1 MRRRWPALVLLVL
14 GAILV
19 PLSAVAIWTKRE
31 VVDTDRYVAT
41 MAPLAHNEAVQE
53 GVANALTLAFTS
65 NVDVVRQT
73 RQALPPRAQFLAP
86 PIAKGVGDFVHGRAL
101 AIAQS
106 NAFAQLWSGVNRRAH
121 ARAVKLLTGEGGDTV
136 KVQNDA
142 LVLDLGAV
150 ADRVNQQLD
159 ARGVNVFD
167 NSSAQAGDKTIV
179 LFQSS
184 ALATARG
191 AVRALEKLAVVLPI
205 LMLAA
210 LIGGALLFPDR
221 RRGTLWA
228 GAALAA
234 GAVLLLVALVIV
246 RSIYIGA
253 VPIKHDVAAAVYD
266 TVLRFLRDGLR
277 VVALIGLL
285 VALGAA
291 LAGPSQAAIRV
302 RSFARGG
309 ISRARTGLEG
319 RGMALDRVGGFTAA
333 HETLLRSSLLA
344 LACIALLA
352 AGQATIG
359 LVIAL
364 ALVVAAGLGL
374 IELFSRA
381 AGPPVKPGAP

>member
-53 GVANALTLAFTS
+53 GVANALTRAFTS

-285 VALGAA
+285 VAL
-291 LAGPSQAAIRV
+291 AGPSQAAIRV